1 MVNYDN
7 SVIYKIICKDTAIKN
22 IYVGSTTNFN
32 RRKATHKCSCRKEGK
47 KAYNYNVYKFIREHG
62 GWFNWKMVEICKYP
76 CENKRELN
84 IVEREFIESLNAT
97 LNKVVPTR
105 TKKEYAEDNKQR
117 LNEYIKQYRI
127 DNKDLIAKQKSQKF
141 NCECGGKYTAS
152 HKARHFISKKHLD
165 NQSK

>member
-1 MVNYDN
+1 MVNYNN

-32 RRKATHKCSCRKEGK
+32 KREATHKCSCSKEGK

-62 GWFNWKMVEICKYP
+62 GWSNWKMIEICKYP
-76 CENKRELN
+76 CDNKRELN
-84 IVEREFIESLNAT
+84 IVEREFMESLNAT

-105 TKKEYAEDNKQR
+105 TKI
-117 LNEYIKQYRI
+117 EYIKQYRI
-127 DNKDLIAKQKSQKF
+127 DNKDIIAKQKSQKF

-152 HKARHFISKKHLD
+152 HKAKHFKSKKHID
-165 NQSK
+165 SNQSK